1 MRAGWIMPK
10 PRALTGVNTGIVKKP
25 LAIVI
30 AGGACILLA
39 SAIVMNSCLHQS
51 PPTPRVSGPM
61 SSNDVAEIVQLIM
74 RERAPVTGEFAPKD
88 GLAWERRL
96 RERVSGRIR
105 SIPSINGQRAN
116 VDFGDRWNPKIGYD
130 YDLERTTNGWKVIGV
145 GRCWPAGKASQ

>member
-1 MRAGWIMPK
+1 MPK
-10 PRALTGVNTGIVKKP
+10 PRAPIGVNTGILKKP
-25 LAIVI
+25 LAVVI
-30 AGGACILLA
+30 AGGAFILLA

-51 PPTPRVSGPM
+51 PPTPRVSGPL
-61 SSNDVAEIVQLIM
+61 SSNDVVEIIQLVQ

-96 RERVSGRIR
+96 RERFSGRIR
-105 SIPSINGQRAN
+105 SITSINGQKAN

-145 GRCWPAGKASQ
+145 GRRWPARKTSQ

>member
-1 MRAGWIMPK
+1 MPK
-10 PRALTGVNTGIVKKP
+10 LPTLNGVNAQIVKKP
-25 LAIVI
+25 IVAVI
-30 AGGACILLA
+30 GSSVFILLT
-39 SAIVMNSCLHQS
+39 SAIVMNSCSHQS
-51 PPTPRVSGPM
+51 PPTPRVSGPL

-96 RERVSGRIR
+96 RERLAGRIR
-105 SIPSINGQRAN
+105 SITSINGQRAN

-145 GRCWPAGKASQ
+145 GRRWPAKKTSQ